1 MLASRRAVAPAR
13 GTRTVARTPARR
25 AHTLVV
31 ADHNNKVLNPGTL
44 NTIAAASRV
53 GHPVSV
59 LIAGNG
65 AQSAAKLAARAKG
78 TSAPLTAAVHRR
90 LTLCQ
95 ASPAS
100 SSLSRSNCSTIL
112 RRPLHRSL

>member
-90 LTLCQ
+90 LTLRQ
-95 ASPAS
+95 A
-100 SSLSRSNCSTIL
+100 
-112 RRPLHRSL
+112 